1 MKVNAILILWRR
13 FRADRRGNIAM
24 IAALSILGLV
34 GSAGLGIDY
43 YNALAA
49 KTRLDL
55 ASDAA
60 AIAAINAAQIYIE
73 ANSATQI
80 DPALSTAAEAAG
92 QAQAQKIFYSNAGST
107 ANIVA
112 TPTITMSRTGQ
123 TFNATISY
131 QAASK
136 NAFGPIFG
144 VKQINITGTSAS
156 SLTMGKYLDFYLLLD
171 VSGSMGL
178 PATTAGQTQL
188 AAISPDNKNVYPGG
202 CVFACHFSQKMCT
215 TIAKPSTA
223 QACQGYNLVQSNNIE
238 LRAAAVGSA
247 VQSLLSTATATET
260 ITNQYRVGLYP
271 FISQMGTLYA
281 LSNNLTAAQTAAG
294 TLNSLLDTC
303 QSTTAYGSGGTH
315 FENAI
320 PSLNTLIAT
329 VGTGSAASSPKP
341 FVFLVTD
348 GADNNQYYTTSSNS
362 WTGSQPQNMDPTLCT
377 PLKNRG
383 ITVAVLYIPYPP
395 ITNPNPN
402 FANNEDGKVNAIIPD
417 IPTELQQCASPGF
430 YFSASTPQDI
440 TNAMQA
446 MFAQSLAA
454 ARLTQ

>member
-34 GSAGLGIDY
+34 GSAGPGIDY

-49 KTRLDL
+49 KTRHDL

-60 AIAAINAAQIYIE
+60 TIAAINAAQSYIE
-73 ANSATQI
+73 ANSATQT

-92 QAQAQKIFYSNAGST
+92 EVQALKVFNSNAGST
-107 ANIVA
+107 AKIAA
-112 TPTITMSRTGQ
+112 TPTITISRTGQ
-123 TFNATISY
+123 TFNATITY
-131 QAASK
+131 QATSQ

-202 CVFACHFSQKMCT
+202 CVFACHFTQKICT
-215 TIAKPSTA
+215 TIAKPNTA
-223 QACQGYNLVQSNNIE
+223 QACQGYNLAQSNNIE

-294 TLNSLLDTC
+294 TLGSLLDTG

-315 FENAI
+315 FGNAI
-320 PSLNTLIAT
+320 PSLNTLITT
-329 VGTGSAASSPKP
+329 VGTGSAASSPQP